1 MGSPIFVSNLL
12 RHSVILPSQSSDDD
26 QRPIKP
32 LSDAELDTICHILQ
46 RPIRL
51 VSGET
56 LDSTRRAEMETR
68 VLLRTRTLSAQM
80 MKRDLT
86 IGDRE
91 MEFNKAESSDS
102 DGTNKAGNDEVVTN
116 HSARFEKTHHLNQS
130 ASRNPIENKLWEFK
144 RLRAGF
150 T

>member
-1 MGSPIFVSNLL
+1 
-12 RHSVILPSQSSDDD
+12 
-26 QRPIKP
+26 
-32 LSDAELDTICHILQ
+32 
-46 RPIRL
+46 
-51 VSGET
+51 
-56 LDSTRRAEMETR
+56 METR

-80 MKRDLT
+80 MERDLT

-116 HSARFEKTHHLNQS
+116 HSARFEKTHHLNQG
-130 ASRNPIENKLWEFK
+130 ASRNPMENKLWEFK